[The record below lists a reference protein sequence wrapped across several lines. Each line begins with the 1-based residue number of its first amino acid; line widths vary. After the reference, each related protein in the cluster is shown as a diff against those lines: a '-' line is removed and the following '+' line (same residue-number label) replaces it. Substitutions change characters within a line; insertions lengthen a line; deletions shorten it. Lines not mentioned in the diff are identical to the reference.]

1 MTEVRGQ
8 KSDVGSQR
16 TENGKQKAEVLDYKI
31 GISDLEDISPT
42 GASKGVMM
50 LQGLSGQIL
59 VAFFIVAL
67 YKKLMSR

>member
-1 MTEVRGQ
+1 VVEWLIGKKLRLIIGEMLYNLLYFSAVVFTT
-8 KSDVGSQR
+8 VGF
-16 TENGKQKAEVLDYKI
+16 G
-31 GISDLEDISPT
+31 DITPT

-59 VAFFIVAL
+59 IALFIVTL